1 MLVSLVSLFVLMG
14 VNMNNKNNQKNFE
27 KKEVSRMAVE
37 ANKIYFDIYK
47 NFFYDL

>member
-27 KKEVSRMAVE
+27 KKEVFRMAVE
-37 ANKIYFDIYK
+37 ANKKYFDTTDTI
-47 NFFYDL
+47 D